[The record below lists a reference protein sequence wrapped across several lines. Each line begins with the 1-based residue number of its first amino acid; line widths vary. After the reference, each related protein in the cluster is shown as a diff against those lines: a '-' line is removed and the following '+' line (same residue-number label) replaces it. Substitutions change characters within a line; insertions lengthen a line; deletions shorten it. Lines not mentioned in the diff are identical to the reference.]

1 MREKKLNI
9 NTQLFLESVPWLFVF
24 IIILIDNLNFFSTTI
39 ESFLGIISWI
49 IIIITLRFKVKKK
62 EKIDELANILLG
74 KVNDICIKI
83 LIGLLVVFAI
93 FMRLASFSYTIL
105 SLDTIS
111 NILILMIFGIMTLK
125 SLLFSYYDRKGI

>member
-49 IIIITLRFKVKKK
+49 IIIITLRFKIKKK

>member
-125 SLLFSYYDRKGI
+125 SLLFSYYDKKGI